1 MSKKIGLALGS
12 GGARGI
18 AHIGVLKEL
27 EKNNIKIDY
36 LAGCSMGALIGGSYA
51 LSKNIKELE
60 EIALSF
66 NKRWSLN
73 KIADLN
79 LPHKSLIK
87 GFKVSKF
94 IESLVY
100 DKKFNETKIPLKIIA
115 TELASGDEVVLDKGK
130 ISDAIRASISLP
142 GIFPL
147 IKINNKYL
155 LDGGLVN
162 PTPADIVQKMGAD
175 ITIAVDF
182 IINSKQE
189 FKNPGIF
196 TVLMQS
202 YEIMREQAVK
212 YRIKEKKNLIII
224 KPDIR
229 SAIDSFKFRDI
240 EKIIE
245 FGAKATRKA
254 MPGIKKLIAQ

>member
-87 GFKVSKF
+87 GFKVSNF
-94 IESLVY
+94 IKSLVY

-212 YRIKEKKNLIII
+212 HRIKEKKNLIII

-245 FGAKATRKA
+245 SGAKATRKA
-254 MPGIKKLIAQ
+254 MPQIKSLILQ